1 MKEPAHIT
9 MKDIARVFGT
19 SVATVSRAL
28 SGSPRISKD
37 VREAIQAYAREH
49 NFFPNVVAQSLSKS
63 NARPM
68 RIIGV
73 IVPEIRHFYFSSV
86 LSGIADEAWADGYQ
100 IMVARSAEDYE
111 REVRICESFHH
122 MRVCGII
129 VSQTKQTV
137 RYEHFQR
144 LADNGVPLV
153 FYDRICRGL
162 NASRVVVDDYAGAY
176 HAVSYMIETGC
187 RRIAFYNSPMTIE
200 ISTNRYNGYR
210 DAVLRHGLQVDERLI
225 RACDSRAEAESVTAE
240 MLAMDAEER
249 PDAFFA
255 VNDDTAIGALY
266 AAKRAGFRVPDDVS
280 VCGFTNNNASKSC
293 DPMLT
298 TVEQRGIEVGRE
310 AARII
315 IGYAEGTIPKD
326 KIVRKVVRT
335 QLLVRGTTRP
345 LAAAEALE
353 PDRFNREGNTLN
365 IGTL

>member
-1 MKEPAHIT
+1 MNEPIRIT
-9 MKDIARVFGT
+9 MKDIARHFGT

-28 SGSPRISKD
+28 NDSPRISKE
-37 VREAIQAYAREH
+37 VREAIKAYAREH
-49 NFFPNVVAQSLSKS
+49 NFFPNIVAQSLSK
-63 NARPM
+63 NNVQPLK
-68 RIIGV
+68 IIGV
-73 IVPEIRHFYFSSV
+73 IVPELRHFYFSSI
-86 LSGIADEAWADGYQ
+86 LSGIEDEAWANDYR
-100 IMVARSAEDYE
+100 IMVAKSAEDYE
-111 REVRICESFHH
+111 REVCLCESFYR

-137 RYEHFQR
+137 KYEHFQR
-144 LADNGVPLV
+144 LADSGVPLV

-176 HAVSYMIETGC
+176 HAVSYLIETGC

-210 DAVLRHGLQVDERLI
+210 DAILRHGLQIDEQLI
-225 RACDSRAEAESVTAE
+225 RACDSRIDSENMTAE
-240 MLAMDAEER
+240 MLAMDENVR

-266 AAKRAGFRVPDDVS
+266 AAKRAGFNVPGDIS

-310 AARII
+310 AAKII
-315 IGYAEGTIPKD
+315 IGYTEGTIPKD
-326 KIVRKVVRT
+326 QIVKKVVRT

-345 LAAAEALE
+345 LKITEGVE
-353 PDRFNREGNTLN
+353 PSKFNG
-365 IGTL
+365 GG

>member
-1 MKEPAHIT
+1 MKEPTRIT
-9 MKDIARVFGT
+9 MKDIAKHFGT

-28 SGSPRISKD
+28 NGSTRISED
-37 VREAIQAYAREH
+37 VRMAIQTYAREH
-49 NFFPNVVAQSLSKS
+49 NFIPNIVAQSLSKS
-63 NARPM
+63 NVQAL

-86 LSGIADEAWADGYQ
+86 LSGIDDEAWLNGYQ
-100 IMVARSAEDYE
+100 IMVAKSAEDYE
-111 REVRICESFHH
+111 REVSLCESFYR

-137 RYEHFQR
+137 KYEHFQR

-153 FYDRICRGL
+153 FFDRICRGL

-176 HAVSYMIETGC
+176 HAVSYLIETGC

-210 DAVLRHGLQVDERLI
+210 DAILRHGLQIDEQLI
-225 RACDSRAEAESVTAE
+225 RACDSRADAENMTAE
-240 MLAMDAEER
+240 MLAMDEDVR

-266 AAKRAGFRVPDDVS
+266 AAKRAGFCVPDDVS
-280 VCGFTNNNASKSC
+280 VCGFTNNNAAKSC
-293 DPMLT
+293 DPLLT

-315 IGYAEGTIPKD
+315 IDYAEGIIPRD
-326 KIVRKVVRT
+326 KIIRKVVRT

-345 LAAAEALE
+345 LVATEGLE
-353 PDRFNREGNTLN
+353 PSKFVRKGKS
-365 IGTL
+365 I